1 MQGLLIENLEDSYK
15 LSFDKRYFEEKE
27 FNEIIR
33 IFELEYLSKKV
44 NFDKK
49 FLNFGKSIKKSLWQ
63 KEAQKRNL
71 VK

>member
-1 MQGLLIENLEDSYK
+1 MQGLVIENLEDSFK
-15 LSFDKRYFEEKE
+15 LSFDKKFFEEDE

-49 FLNFGKSIKKSLWQ
+49 FLTFGKGIKKSMWQ